1 MHRSHGRPSQLS
13 VSLRDKPDAL
23 LKNLVSLGKYDG
35 RMVAERVPFATLARR
50 TAIAMLFV
58 SLVCLLHWQAAG
70 LLPVAI
76 IASAVALGWLGSAW
90 RHDQRLW
97 LLSRRFEAMSAAGRK
112 EEISDRLAENAASVE
127 LALAT
132 MKRRLSERH
141 SISGLPTREPLL
153 ELMTS
158 ERAGMIGAIE
168 IADFDR
174 LAGFNP
180 DLAEYVLTAT
190 ARRIVRMLPP
200 GRFVAHVDRAQFAIW
215 YGQDIADD
223 AARGEIDALV
233 YALGSV
239 ITAGTQ
245 DIVPI
250 ISARCAA
257 LEKCDSPHTLLTQTL
272 ASFAILRD
280 GGAGNFGLT
289 PAAIAQEEFRYG
301 IEQDLRGAVGRGEF
315 ELLFQPLIDATWQC
329 VTGAEALIRWNHPE
343 RGAVSPSV
351 FIPVVEAAGL
361 ADDVGL
367 WVLNG
372 AAREASQWAGIG
384 PGPLRVAVNISAN
397 QLHGAKFTEFL
408 ARMFH
413 NHGLESSALEIELT
427 ESVASANDARVARM
441 FDEIRALGV
450 RISID
455 DFGTGYSSFSTLRQL
470 GFDKIKI
477 DREFVT
483 DVQNRPDSQAICRSI
498 LTLGQGLGIKVLAEG
513 VETAEEYHWLLG
525 EGCRHF
531 QGFYFSR
538 PLPAADFLNFVRD
551 TSRLADMLRIAPA
564 GRQPERLTA

>member
-1 MHRSHGRPSQLS
+1 MGA
-13 VSLRDKPDAL
+13 D
-23 LKNLVSLGKYDG
+23 
-35 RMVAERVPFATLARR
+35 RVLIATLARR
-50 TAIAMLFV
+50 SATALLFV
-58 SLVCLLHWQAAG
+58 SLACLLHVRATG
-70 LLPVAI
+70 LLPFAI
-76 IASAVALGWLGSAW
+76 IASAVALGWIGSSW

-97 LLSRRFEAMSAAGRK
+97 LLSQRFEAMSVAGR
-112 EEISDRLAENAASVE
+112 EAEISDRLAENAASVE
-127 LALAT
+127 LALSS

-153 ELMTS
+153 ELMAR
-158 ERAGMIGAIE
+158 EPAGVMGAIE

-180 DLAEYVLTAT
+180 DLAEYVLMAT
-190 ARRIVRMLPP
+190 VRRIVRMLPP

-215 YGQDIADD
+215 YGQDIGKD
-223 AARGEIDALV
+223 AARGELDALV

-239 ITAGTQ
+239 ITAGNQ
-245 DIVPI
+245 DILPV

-272 ASFAILRD
+272 ASFALMRD
-280 GGAGNFGLT
+280 SGAGNFDLT

-301 IEQDLRGAVGRGEF
+301 MEQDLRGAVARGEF

-329 VTGAEALIRWNHPE
+329 VTGAEALIRWNHPS
-343 RGAVSPSV
+343 RGTVPPSV

-397 QLHGAKFTEFL
+397 QLHSAIFTEFL
-408 ARMFH
+408 TRMFH
-413 NHGLESSALEIELT
+413 NHDLDPGALEIELT
-427 ESVASANDARVARM
+427 ESVASANDERVAKM

-455 DFGTGYSSFSTLRQL
+455 DFGTGFSSFSTLRQL

-513 VETAEEYHWLLG
+513 VETAEEYRWLLG
-525 EGCRHF
+525 EGCQHF

-551 TSRLADMLRIAPA
+551 TFRLADLLHIAPA
-564 GRQPERLTA
+564 GRQTERLTA

>member
-1 MHRSHGRPSQLS
+1 
-13 VSLRDKPDAL
+13 
-23 LKNLVSLGKYDG
+23 
-35 RMVAERVPFATLARR
+35 MVAERVPFATLKRR
-50 TAIAMLFV
+50 AAIAMLFV
-58 SLVCLLHWQAAG
+58 SLACLLHWQAAG
-70 LLPVAI
+70 LLPVSI

-112 EEISDRLAENAASVE
+112 EEISDRLAENAESVE

-153 ELMTS
+153 ELMTN

-215 YGQDIADD
+215 YSQDMADD

-245 DIVPI
+245 EIVPI

-257 LEKCDSPHTLLTQTL
+257 LVESESPHTLLTQTL

-280 GGAGNFGLT
+280 GGAGSFDLT

-343 RGAVSPSV
+343 RGTVSPSV

-372 AAREASQWAGIG
+372 AAREASQWVGNG
-384 PGPLRVAVNISAN
+384 PGPLRIAVNISAN
-397 QLHGAKFTEFL
+397 QLHSAKFTEFL
-408 ARMFH
+408 TRMFH
-413 NHGLESSALEIELT
+413 NHGLEPGALEIELT
-427 ESVASANDARVARM
+427 ESVASANDARVAKM
-441 FDEIRALGV
+441 FEEIRALGV

-483 DVQNRPDSQAICRSI
+483 QVQNRPDSQAICRSI

-513 VETAEEYHWLLG
+513 VETAEEYQWLLG

-551 TSRLADMLRIAPA
+551 TSRLAAMLRIAPA

>member
-1 MHRSHGRPSQLS
+1 
-13 VSLRDKPDAL
+13 
-23 LKNLVSLGKYDG
+23 
-35 RMVAERVPFATLARR
+35 MVAERVPFAILARR
-50 TAIAMLFV
+50 AAIALLFV
-58 SLVCLLHWQAAG
+58 SLACLLHWQAAG
-70 LLPVAI
+70 LLPVTI
-76 IASAVALGWLGSAW
+76 IAGAVALGWLGSAW

-97 LLSRRFEAMSAAGRK
+97 LLSRRLEAMSAAGRE
-112 EEISDRLAENAASVE
+112 EEIADRLAENAASVE
-127 LALAT
+127 LALST

-153 ELMTS
+153 ELMAR
-158 ERAGMIGAIE
+158 ERVGMIGAIE

-180 DLAEYVLTAT
+180 DLAEYVLTAIV
-190 ARRIVRMLPP
+190 RRIARMLPP

-215 YGQDIADD
+215 YGEDVAVD
-223 AARGEIDALV
+223 AARGEVDALV

-245 DIVPI
+245 DIVPT

-257 LEKCDSPHTLLTQTL
+257 LEASDSPHTLLAQTL
-272 ASFAILRD
+272 ASFAIIRD
-280 GGAGNFGLT
+280 GGGSFDLT
-289 PAAIAQEEFRYG
+289 PAAIAQEEFRFG

-315 ELLFQPLIDATWQC
+315 ELLFQPLINATWQC

-343 RGAVSPSV
+343 RGTVSPSV
-351 FIPVVEAAGL
+351 FIPVVEDAGL

-372 AAREASQWAGIG
+372 AAREASQWAEIG
-384 PGPLRVAVNISAN
+384 PGPLQVAVNISAN
-397 QLHGAKFTEFL
+397 QLHSAKFTEFL
-408 ARMFH
+408 GRMFH
-413 NHGLESSALEIELT
+413 NHGLDPSALEIELT
-427 ESVASANDARVARM
+427 ETVASANDARVAKM

-450 RISID
+450 KISID

-483 DVQNRPDSQAICRSI
+483 EVQNRPESQAICRSI

-513 VETAEEYHWLLG
+513 VETAAEYQWLLRH
-525 EGCRHF
+525 GCRHF
-531 QGFYFSR
+531 QGFYFSK
-538 PLPAADFLNFVRD
+538 PLPAADFLDFVRD
-551 TSRLADMLRIAPA
+551 APRLADMLRIAPA
-564 GRQPERLTA
+564 GLQPERLTA

>member
-1 MHRSHGRPSQLS
+1 
-13 VSLRDKPDAL
+13 
-23 LKNLVSLGKYDG
+23 
-35 RMVAERVPFATLARR
+35 MVADRVPFATLARR
-50 TAIAMLFV
+50 AAIALLFV
-58 SLVCLLHWQAAG
+58 SLACLLHWQSAG
-70 LLPVAI
+70 LLAVSV
-76 IASAVALGWLGSAW
+76 IAAAVALGWLGSTW

-97 LLSRRFEAMSAAGRK
+97 LLSRRLEALSATGHE

-127 LALAT
+127 LALST
-132 MKRRLSERH
+132 MERRLSERH

-153 ELMTS
+153 GLMGA
-158 ERAGMIGAIE
+158 ERSGVLGAIE

-180 DLAEYVLTAT
+180 DLAEYVLMTIV
-190 ARRIVRMLPP
+190 RRIVRMLPP

-215 YGQDIADD
+215 YGEDIGVDV
-223 AARGEIDALV
+223 ARGEVDALV

-239 ITAGTQ
+239 ITVGTQ
-245 DIVPI
+245 EILPL
-250 ISARCAA
+250 ISARCAR
-257 LEKCDSPHTLLTQTL
+257 LETADSAQTLLAKTL
-272 ASFAILRD
+272 ASFAIARD
-280 GGAGNFGLT
+280 GGTGNFDLT

-315 ELLFQPLIDATWQC
+315 ELLFQPLVDATWQC

-343 RGAVSPSV
+343 RGTVSPSV

-372 AAREASQWAGIG
+372 AAREASQWAGLG

-397 QLHGAKFTEFL
+397 QLHSAKFTEL
-408 ARMFH
+408 LQRMFH
-413 NHGLESSALEIELT
+413 NHGLDPGALEIELT
-427 ESVASANDARVARM
+427 ETVASANDARVAKM
-441 FDEIRALGV
+441 FDAIRALGV
-450 RISID
+450 KISID

-513 VETAEEYHWLLG
+513 VETADEYQWLLK

-531 QGFYFSR
+531 QGFYFSK

-551 TSRLADMLRIAPA
+551 TSRIADMLRLAPA
-564 GRQPERLTA
+564 GRQLERLTA

>member
-1 MHRSHGRPSQLS
+1 MHHLHGRPSQLS

-58 SLVCLLHWQAAG
+58 SLACLLHWQAAG

-190 ARRIVRMLPP
+190 VRRIVRMLPP

-343 RGAVSPSV
+343 RGTVSPSV

-397 QLHGAKFTEFL
+397 QLHSARFTEFL
-408 ARMFH
+408 TRMFH
-413 NHGLESSALEIELT
+413 NHGLEPGALEIELT
-427 ESVASANDARVARM
+427 ESVASANDARVAKM
-441 FDEIRALGV
+441 FEEIRALGV

-483 DVQNRPDSQAICRSI
+483 EVQNRPDSQAICRSI

-551 TSRLADMLRIAPA
+551 TSRLAAMLRIAPA

>member
-1 MHRSHGRPSQLS
+1 MHHLHGRPSQLS

-58 SLVCLLHWQAAG
+58 SLACLLHWQAAG

-190 ARRIVRMLPP
+190 VRRIVRMLPP

-329 VTGAEALIRWNHPE
+329 VTGAEALIRWKHPE
-343 RGAVSPSV
+343 RGTVSPSV

-397 QLHGAKFTEFL
+397 QLHSARFTEFL
-408 ARMFH
+408 TRMFH
-413 NHGLESSALEIELT
+413 NHGLEPGALEIELT
-427 ESVASANDARVARM
+427 ESVASANDARVAKM
-441 FDEIRALGV
+441 FEEIRALGV

-483 DVQNRPDSQAICRSI
+483 EVQNRPDSQAICRSI

-551 TSRLADMLRIAPA
+551 TSRLAAMLRIAPA